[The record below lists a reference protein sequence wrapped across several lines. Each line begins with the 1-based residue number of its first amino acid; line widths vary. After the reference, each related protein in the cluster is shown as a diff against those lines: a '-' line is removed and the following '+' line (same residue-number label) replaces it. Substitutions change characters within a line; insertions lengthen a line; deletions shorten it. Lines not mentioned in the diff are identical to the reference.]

1 MPNKPI
7 HLATSG
13 SAGLVFAYMN
23 APAEGTGFD
32 RFLETTGGSLGG
44 ALGGLLPDVFDPPCH
59 PHHRSLA
66 HGVLPVVAGAGVWVG
81 GLAGW
86 QVSLRNQADA
96 FALKRLNSVDPLMAA
111 LYGFVEMALRVLCG
125 AVAGFG
131 AGYLTHVA
139 LDFTTPCGLPLIN

>member
-1 MPNKPI
+1 MPNKPV

-13 SAGLVFAYMN
+13 SAGMICAYMN
-23 APAEGTGFD
+23 VSANGTGVD
-32 RFLETTGGSLGG
+32 RFLEVAGGGLGG
-44 ALGGLLPDVFDPPCH
+44 ALGGLLPDIFDPPCH

-66 HGVLPVVAGAGVWVG
+66 HGLLPVAAGAGVWG
-81 GLAGW
+81 QGLVGW

-96 FALKRLNSVDPLMAA
+96 FALKRANTVDSVMAA
-111 LYGFVEMALRVLCG
+111 MYGLAEIALRVLCG

-131 AGYLTHVA
+131 AGYLAHVV